1 MSREKEWV
9 KQRYGA
15 IASQAK
21 QPCCADATPCCPG
34 AQSVAEQIGYSPQ
47 ELAALPEGVDL
58 SLGCGNPLALASISP
73 GDVVLD
79 LGCGAG
85 FDAFLAAPRV
95 GRTGRVIGVD
105 LTPEMIEQA
114 RANAEKAGC
123 ANVEFR
129 LGDIESLPLE
139 DASVDLVISNCV
151 LVLVP
156 DKAKAFREIA
166 RVLKPGGRIAIAD
179 IVLDGPLPEALK
191 EDSGAY
197 CSCISGAV
205 SRADYLAAIEAAGLD
220 DVQVASEA
228 DAAKLLAGD
237 CCSAGISASDLEGVV
252 TSLRVTGRKPASCC
266 PNAPSC
272 GDCA

>member
-15 IASQAK
+15 IASRAK
-21 QPCCADATPCCPG
+21 QTCCGDAPSGCPVAPG
-34 AQSVAEQIGYSPQ
+34 VAQHIGYSP
-47 ELAALPEGVDL
+47 EDIAGLPEGAVP
-58 SLGCGNPLALASISP
+58 SLGCGNPLARAVISP
-73 GDVVLD
+73 GDTVLD

-85 FDAFLAAPRV
+85 FDVFLAAARV
-95 GRTGRVIGVD
+95 GPAGRVIGID

-114 RANAEKAGC
+114 RSNAARSGC
-123 ANVEFR
+123 TNVEFR
-129 LGDIESLPLE
+129 LGHIESLPVE

-156 DKAKAFREIA
+156 DKAKAFREIV

-191 EDSGAY
+191 GDADAY

-205 SRADYLAAIEAAGLD
+205 GRADYLAALTAAGLQ
-220 DVQVASEA
+220 DVCIVSEA
-228 DAAKLLAGD
+228 DASDLLAGD
-237 CCSAGISASDLEGVV
+237 CCSTGVTAADLKGVV
-252 TSLRVTGRKPASCC
+252 TSVHIAGRKPNHTAD
-266 PNAPSC
+266 PQ
-272 GDCA
+272 